1 MTMTESVEELA
12 SDFWRRAGGPPAYPR
27 NPEPGVLYGLPL
39 AIVKIPRLRAGGVD
53 AWFAARGRPHGAHIK
68 DRQLRGCL
76 FAAGGRGV
84 IFVDAADPAD
94 EQRFSLTHEAAHFIT
109 DYLRPREVVLRR
121 MGEGI
126 ADVLDGK
133 RRPTRAER
141 IDGLLV
147 GVSLGVHRHLMDRGE
162 EHARRIARSES
173 RADRLALELLAPRA
187 DVVRRVRSAGGSWAS
202 ATEILVGRFGLPRA
216 VAAGYAES
224 LGPARPRPMALRDW
238 LQSDVELR
246 PGVRNRE
253 RDEST
258 LEDG

>member
-1 MTMTESVEELA
+1 MTESVEELA
-12 SDFWRRAGGPPAYPR
+12 SEFWRRAGGPQAFPR
-27 NPEPGVLYGLPL
+27 DLEPGVLYGLPL
-39 AIVKIPRLRAGGVD
+39 AIVKMPRLRAASVD
-53 AWFAARGRPHGAHIK
+53 AWFAARGKPHGAHID
-68 DRQLRGCL
+68 DRPLRGCL

-94 EQRFSLTHEAAHFIT
+94 ERRFSLAHETAHFLV
-109 DYLRPREVVLRR
+109 DYLRPREAVLRR

-133 RRPTRAER
+133 RGPTRGER
-141 IDGLLV
+141 IDGLLA
-147 GVSLGVHRHLMDRGE
+147 GINLGVHRHLMDRGDE
-162 EHARRIARSES
+162 NTRRIARSES

-187 DVVRRVRSAGGSWAS
+187 DVRRKLNAARTLGAS
-202 ATEILVGRFGLPRA
+202 IPQILVARFGLPRA
-216 VAAGYAES
+216 VAAAYAES
-224 LGPARPRPMALRDW
+224 LGPARPRTVALRDW

-253 RDEST
+253 RDATT